1 MCNIHIK
8 YLFIFFTKLCY
19 IFSKKYNVIKNYY
32 SWKKHR
38 LSNDLIKYQIT
49 EENDENLKEN
59 IATIINPI
67 FYDNYLCISFFESI
81 TRMVF
86 VKKPDIEKNILI
98 EIFQYKKEKEN
109 NEKDFLDTLVWKIK
123 LKTKLKIVSK
133 FLNKFWYY
141 FSCWKFKNI

>member
-1 MCNIHIK
+1 M
-8 YLFIFFTKLCY
+8 
-19 IFSKKYNVIKNYY
+19 KKTLKNNRRKFNPFKWNYNEIKNYY
-32 SWKKHR
+32 SWKKKR

-86 VKKPDIEKNILI
+86 FKKPDIEKNILI

-109 NEKDFLDTLVWKIK
+109 NEKDFLDTLVWKTK
-123 LKTKLKIVSK
+123 PKTKLKIVSK

>member
-1 MCNIHIK
+1 
-8 YLFIFFTKLCY
+8 
-19 IFSKKYNVIKNYY
+19 
-32 SWKKHR
+32 
-38 LSNDLIKYQIT
+38 
-49 EENDENLKEN
+49 
-59 IATIINPI
+59 
-67 FYDNYLCISFFESI
+67 
-81 TRMVF
+81 MVF
-86 VKKPDIEKNILI
+86 FKKPDIEKNILI